1 MSNRRQIFFF
11 GPLPPPTHGMA
22 VVNAQMVELMRQYG
36 DIWVGDIS
44 PGGLARGIAYHVRKT
59 LRVFW
64 ALIRIP
70 VARLAGCKTLYG
82 SPDDNLGGIWTVALL
97 LFGRLMGMHIFLHHH
112 SYRYL
117 LKPTLLMRATIELAG
132 PSGRHIVLGSDMANK
147 LSSLYPAAQNIIA
160 CENSVRIP
168 DDYTHRAA
176 SEYITVGLL
185 ANLTIEKGA
194 LDFIDS
200 FDAMVDQGLLVR
212 AVLAG
217 PVNDPTVGKAIR
229 TACAKH
235 GDKFVATGPLH
246 GPAKEQF
253 FAEIDLFLFPTAYKT
268 EAFPLVLMESLT
280 RGVPVLAFRRGCIGA
295 LEGQQGVGLVEV
307 GSNFVGQAIQA
318 VRSLGNADT
327 RRDDIAQAALARNVA
342 NLARLDALAAEICGG
357 PGSLA

>member
-36 DIWVGDIS
+36 DIWVGNSS
-44 PGGLARGIAYHVRKT
+44 PSGLGRGIAYHARKT
-59 LRVFW
+59 IRVFW

-70 VARLAGCKTLYG
+70 VARLSGCKTLYG

-97 LFGRLMGMHIFLHHH
+97 LLGRLMGMNVILHHH

-117 LKPTLLMRATIELAG
+117 LKPTRLMRAITELAG
-132 PSGRHIVLGSDMANK
+132 PSGRHIVLGDDMANK
-147 LSSLYPAAQNIIA
+147 LSSLYPAAQNVIV
-160 CENSVRIP
+160 CENSVSVP
-168 DDYTHRAA
+168 DDCALRAA

-194 LDFIDS
+194 LEFIDS
-200 FDAMVDQGLLVR
+200 FNAMVDEGLLVR
-212 AVLAG
+212 AILAG
-217 PVNDPTVGKAIR
+217 PVSDPVVRTAIR

-235 GDKFVATGPLH
+235 GNKFVAMGPLH

-253 FAEIDLFLFPTAYKT
+253 FAEIDLFLFPTAYRT

-318 VRSLGNADT
+318 VRSLGNADA
-327 RRDDIAQAALARNVA
+327 RRDDIAQAALVRNA
-342 NLARLDALAAEICGG
+342 TNLARLDALAAEICGRQ
-357 PGSLA
+357 GSLA

>member
-36 DIWVGDIS
+36 DVWVGNIS
-44 PGGLARGIAYHVRKT
+44 PGGLARGIAYHTRKA

-70 VARLAGCKTLYG
+70 VARLSGCKTLYG

-97 LFGRLMGMHIFLHHH
+97 LFGRLMGMNIFLHHH

-117 LKPTLLMRATIELAG
+117 LKPTRLMRAITELAG
-132 PSGRHIVLGSDMANK
+132 PSGRHIVLGGDMANK
-147 LSSLYPAAQNIIA
+147 LSSLYPAAQNVIV
-160 CENSVRIP
+160 CENSVSVR
-168 DDYTHRAA
+168 DDYAHRAA
-176 SEYITVGLL
+176 SKYITVGLL

-194 LDFIDS
+194 LEFIDS
-200 FDAMVDQGLLVR
+200 FDALVDEGLLVR
-212 AVLAG
+212 AILAG
-217 PVNDPTVGKAIR
+217 PVSDPAVGTAIR

-235 GDKFVATGPLH
+235 GDKFVAAGPLH

-253 FAEIDLFLFPTAYKT
+253 FDEIDLFLFPTAYKT

-295 LEGQQGVGLVEV
+295 LAGQQGVGLVEV
-307 GSNFVGQAIQA
+307 GSDFVRQAIQA
-318 VRSLGNADT
+318 VRSLGNANT
-327 RRDDIAQAALARNVA
+327 NRDDIAQAALARNAA
-342 NLARLDALAAEICGG
+342 NLARLDTLAAEICGG
-357 PGSLA
+357 QGPRA